1 MNKKFWLSFAFLA
14 ALAGAVQ
21 ATDVV
26 NQDSAAYSIKVQG
39 EGNLS
44 ISTHTLQ
51 GNGSLYGLCSYSFC
65 TFEIASDKTSAKRD
79 ERLTIRNG
87 KFVK

>member
-1 MNKKFWLSFAFLA
+1 MKKKFLIVLLA
-14 ALAGAVQ
+14 SGGALA

-26 NQDSAAYSIKVQG
+26 NQDGKSYNIKVQG

-44 ISTHTLQ
+44 ISDHKLDSGGT
-51 GNGSLYGLCSYSFC
+51 LYGLCGYSFC
-65 TFEIASDKTSAKRD
+65 TFEIQGDKISATKD

-87 KFVK
+87 KFSK